1 MKSFNINRQLIT
13 STMKPNK
20 EIEETAAAE
29 GVFVY
34 HGGKHGHSYLSQ
46 QCITNV
52 LKTIFSSSSAI
63 SKSMSCGRT
72 KCNSIAV
79 NVLAPYFTQKVLTEV
94 KQAYFYSIMF
104 DASNKGNTKFF
115 PVCVQYFSKI
125 GVKKGIIDLIDD
137 ADESATNIFENL
149 MTVIKKSGLP
159 FDGLTSI
166 GADNTN
172 VNMGNNHS
180 VYTLFNN
187 EIENLFKGNCYCHI
201 LHNGVKWGHQQLT
214 VDIEKFLV
222 MTYAHFSHS
231 AKRVEELKSYHE
243 FYEQDF
249 HVLLKH
255 IKIRWLSLYSSI
267 ERLLLVYKPVKS
279 YFSDQLNKEIPKEL
293 ENHFQSEETLCVL
306 SFLHHVLFE
315 IQKTNLELQKEC
327 ITAIDSYRII
337 TSLQYKLKQRLNT
350 GFFGIHCRQMLDRIP
365 SDTSIELQASFVRF
379 ISTFLEYADKYFSQ
393 NVAILEAIGHFGN
406 GIENLTWS
414 RIQKC
419 IELTKIEGLNED
431 NLFNEFTELKL
442 TFEIIKK
449 KQVPLFDQIQFF
461 LSNEQEKD
469 TNTSLPMTIRQNEMD
484 EEEQE
489 DQTNVIRSYQLWA
502 MLFAVNATPTP
513 NMKKLICFLYSIPA
527 SNAYVECV
535 FSDMKHIY

>member
-1 MKSFNINRQLIT
+1 MKSFTINRQLIT

-29 GVFVY
+29 GAFVY
-34 HGGKHGHSYLSQ
+34 HGVKHGYSYLSQ
-46 QCITNV
+46 QCTTNV
-52 LKTIFSSSSAI
+52 LKTTFSSSSAI
-63 SKSMSCGRT
+63 AKSMSCGRT
-72 KCNSIAV
+72 KCNSIPV

-94 KQAYFYSIMF
+94 KEAYFYSIMF

-149 MTVIKKSGLP
+149 MTVIKKSGFP

-172 VNMGNNHS
+172 VNMGNDHS

-201 LHNGVKWGHQQLT
+201 LHNGVKWVHQQLT
-214 VDIEKFLV
+214 VDIEKFLM
-222 MTYAHFSHS
+222 MTYAHCSRS
-231 AKRVEELKSYHE
+231 AKRIEELKSYYE

-267 ERLLLVYKPVKS
+267 ERLLLVYKSVKN
-279 YFSDQLNKEIPKEL
+279 YFTDQLNKEIPKEL
-293 ENHFQSEETLCVL
+293 EKHYQSEETLCVL

-315 IQKTNLELQKEC
+315 IQKPNLELQKKC
-327 ITAIDSYRII
+327 ITAIDLNRII
-337 TSLQYKLKQRLNT
+337 ISLQYKLKQRLDT
-350 GFFGIHCRQMLDRIP
+350 GLFGIHCRQILNRIP
-365 SDTSIELQASFVRF
+365 SNTSIELQASFVRF
-379 ISTFLEYADKYFSQ
+379 ISKFLEYVDKYFSQ

-406 GIENLTWS
+406 GIENLT
-414 RIQKC
+414 
-419 IELTKIEGLNED
+419 
-431 NLFNEFTELKL
+431 
-442 TFEIIKK
+442 
-449 KQVPLFDQIQFF
+449 
-461 LSNEQEKD
+461 
-469 TNTSLPMTIRQNEMD
+469 
-484 EEEQE
+484 
-489 DQTNVIRSYQLWA
+489 
-502 MLFAVNATPTP
+502 
-513 NMKKLICFLYSIPA
+513 
-527 SNAYVECV
+527 
-535 FSDMKHIY
+535 

>member
-1 MKSFNINRQLIT
+1 MDVEIIIENDHESLITTTILKSKENKNVEVVPSACEKKRKKGVFNPQWLLDSQVSSFLREYKLDSTKILCIACNETFSIHYGGKNDIGRHIKLKRHINNMKSFNINRQLIT

-29 GVFVY
+29 GAFVY
-34 HGGKHGHSYLSQ
+34 HGVKRGHSYLSQ

-63 SKSMSCGRT
+63 AKSMSCGRT

-79 NVLAPYFTQKVLTEV
+79 NVLAPRFTQKVLTEV
-94 KQAYFYSIMF
+94 KEAYFYSIMF
-104 DASNKGNTKFF
+104 DASNKGNIKFF

-125 GVKKGIIDLIDD
+125 GVKKGCIIDLIDD
-137 ADESATNIFENL
+137 ADELATNIFENL
-149 MTVIKKSGLP
+149 MTVIKKSDLP

-172 VNMGNNHS
+172 VNMGNNHT

-187 EIENLFKGNCYCHI
+187 EIENLFK
-201 LHNGVKWGHQQLT
+201 
-214 VDIEKFLV
+214 
-222 MTYAHFSHS
+222 
-231 AKRVEELKSYHE
+231 
-243 FYEQDF
+243 
-249 HVLLKH
+249 
-255 IKIRWLSLYSSI
+255 
-267 ERLLLVYKPVKS
+267 
-279 YFSDQLNKEIPKEL
+279 
-293 ENHFQSEETLCVL
+293 
-306 SFLHHVLFE
+306 
-315 IQKTNLELQKEC
+315 
-327 ITAIDSYRII
+327 
-337 TSLQYKLKQRLNT
+337 
-350 GFFGIHCRQMLDRIP
+350 
-365 SDTSIELQASFVRF
+365 
-379 ISTFLEYADKYFSQ
+379 EYVDKYFSQ
-393 NVAILEAIGHFGN
+393 NVAILEAIGHFCN
-406 GIENLTWS
+406 GIENLTWNH
-414 RIQKC
+414 IQKC
-419 IELTKIEGLNED
+419 IELTKIEDLNED

-461 LSNEQEKD
+461 LSNEQQKD

-484 EEEQE
+484 EEDEE
-489 DQTNVIRSYQLWA
+489 DQTKVIRSDQLWA

-535 FSDMKHIY
+535 FSDMKHLLNDSRNRMSVESIAAELRIRRNGSISCIDMHKYLLSQKELLEAISSNNKYTFKKQRID

>member
-1 MKSFNINRQLIT
+1 
-13 STMKPNK
+13 
-20 EIEETAAAE
+20 
-29 GVFVY
+29 
-34 HGGKHGHSYLSQ
+34 
-46 QCITNV
+46 
-52 LKTIFSSSSAI
+52 
-63 SKSMSCGRT
+63 MSCGRT

-94 KQAYFYSIMF
+94 KEVYFYSIMF

-125 GVKKGIIDLIDD
+125 GVKKGCIIDLIDD

-149 MTVIKKSGLP
+149 MTVIKKSGLS

-187 EIENLFKGNCYCHI
+187 EIENLFKVDHEGNCYCHI
-201 LHNGVKWGHQQLT
+201 LHNGVKWGHQHLT
-214 VDIEKFLV
+214 IDIEKFLM
-222 MTYAHFSHS
+222 MTYAHFSRS
-231 AKRVEELKSYHE
+231 AKRIEELKSYYE

-249 HVLLKH
+249 H
-255 IKIRWLSLYSSI
+255 
-267 ERLLLVYKPVKS
+267 
-279 YFSDQLNKEIPKEL
+279 
-293 ENHFQSEETLCVL
+293 
-306 SFLHHVLFE
+306 

-327 ITAIDSYRII
+327 ITAIDLYRII
-337 TSLQYKLKQRLNT
+337 TSLQYKLKQRLDT
-350 GFFGIHCRQMLDRIP
+350 GFFGIHCRQILNRIP

-379 ISTFLEYADKYFSQ
+379 ISTFLEYVDKYFSQ
-393 NVAILEAIGHFGN
+393 NVAILEAIGHFD
-406 GIENLTWS
+406 
-414 RIQKC
+414 
-419 IELTKIEGLNED
+419 LNED

-484 EEEQE
+484 EKDEE
-489 DQTNVIRSYQLWA
+489 DQTKVIRSDQLWA

-513 NMKKLICFLYSIPA
+513 NRKKLICFLSSIPA

-535 FSDMKHIY
+535 FSDMKHLLNDSRNRMSVESIAAELQIRRNGSISCIDMHKYLLSQKELLEAISSNNKYTFKKQRID